1 VHCRRQLPRPGEFRY
16 WSRADEGWVDVE
28 QEDPIVPLVTP
39 IPAQLF
45 LALMY
50 VSALALAVWMIIR
63 FKRLGPRS
71 LTGGVFAL
79 LTAFALIIALPPVM
93 DGVIAT
99 GIPQPRLVL
108 VFVLAL
114 PAFTYFF
121 LAGGWFMRS
130 LLQRPGHFN

>member
-1 VHCRRQLPRPGEFRY
+1 M
-16 WSRADEGWVDVE
+16 
-28 QEDPIVPLVTP
+28 PIVTP

-50 VSALALAVWMIIR
+50 VAAVALATWTIVR

-79 LTAFALIIALPPVM
+79 LSAFALIIALPPVM

-108 VFVLAL
+108 AIGLAL

-121 LAGGWFMRS
+121 LAGAWFMRS
-130 LLQRPGHFN
+130 LLQGPGHFN

>member
-1 VHCRRQLPRPGEFRY
+1 MPRPGEAPY
-16 WSRADEGWVDVE
+16 WIRADEGFAYVE
-28 QEDPIVPLVTP
+28 PEDPIVPVVTP

-45 LALMY
+45 LDLMY
-50 VSALALAVWMIIR
+50 VAAFALAAWTIVR
-63 FKRLGPRS
+63 FKRLGPHS
-71 LTGGVFAL
+71 LTGGVLAL
-79 LTAFALIIALPPVM
+79 LSALALIIALPPVM

-108 VFVLAL
+108 AIGLAL

-130 LLQRPGHFN
+130 LLQGPGHFN

>member
-1 VHCRRQLPRPGEFRY
+1 VPRPGELRY
-16 WSRADEGWVDVE
+16 WGHADEGLAYVDL
-28 QEDPIVPLVTP
+28 EDQIVPVVTP

-45 LALMY
+45 LAVMY
-50 VSALALAVWMIIR
+50 VAAFALAAWTIVR
-63 FKRLGPRS
+63 FRRLGPQS
-71 LTGGVFAL
+71 LTGGVFVLLSAL
-79 LTAFALIIALPPVM
+79 ALIIALPPVM

-108 VFVLAL
+108 AIGLAL

-130 LLQRPGHFN
+130 LLQRPGQVN

>member
-1 VHCRRQLPRPGEFRY
+1 MPV
-16 WSRADEGWVDVE
+16 
-28 QEDPIVPLVTP
+28 VTP

-50 VSALALAVWMIIR
+50 VAAFALAAWTIVR

-79 LTAFALIIALPPVM
+79 LAAFALIIAVPPL
-93 DGVIAT
+93 DGRRDRNGDTAD
-99 GIPQPRLVL
+99 RALVL
-108 VFVLAL
+108 AIGLAL
-114 PAFTYFF
+114 PVFTYFF

>member
-1 VHCRRQLPRPGEFRY
+1 M
-16 WSRADEGWVDVE
+16 
-28 QEDPIVPLVTP
+28 PIVTP
-39 IPAQLF
+39 IPMQLF

-50 VSALALAVWMIIR
+50 VSALAIAVWTIVR

-79 LTAFALIIALPPVM
+79 LAAFALIIALPQVM

-108 VFVLAL
+108 VFGLAL

-121 LAGGWFMRS
+121 LAGAWFMRS
-130 LLQRPGHFN
+130 VLQRPGHFS